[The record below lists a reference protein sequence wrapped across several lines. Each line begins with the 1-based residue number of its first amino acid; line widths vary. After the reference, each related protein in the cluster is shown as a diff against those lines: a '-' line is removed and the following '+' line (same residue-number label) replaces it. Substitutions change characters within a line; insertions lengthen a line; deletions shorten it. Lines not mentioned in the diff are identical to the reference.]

1 MHLTKPFNKVPIMTA
16 VGDFLFLF
24 IYLFIYFFY
33 FLEKMS
39 LGISIESSDSHEMSR
54 LIFAEKEKNTMLS
67 ASAVVS
73 TL

>member
-1 MHLTKPFNKVPIMTA
+1 MHLTKPFNKVPILTA
-16 VGDFLFLF
+16 VGDFFIF
-24 IYLFIYFFY
+24 IYLFIFF
-33 FLEKMS
+33 FLEKIS